1 MDKKL
6 LQHKVL
12 TSVGG
17 KWEIVGTKQD
27 VEIFYMIDKKRMMR
41 NSIVCTYDEL
51 QQLLDMLKPLNETKT
66 K

>member
-1 MDKKL
+1 M
-6 LQHKVL
+6 
-12 TSVGG
+12 GG